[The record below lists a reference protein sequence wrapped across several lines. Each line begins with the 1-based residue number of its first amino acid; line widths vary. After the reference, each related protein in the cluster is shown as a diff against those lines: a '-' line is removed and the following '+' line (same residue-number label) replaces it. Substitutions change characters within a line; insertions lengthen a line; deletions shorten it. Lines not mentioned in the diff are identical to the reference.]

1 MAVSRIHIYI
11 TISLLLCCLYLRAQN
26 VQKPEY
32 TSADSA
38 TVERITAMLT
48 ENKAL
53 TTGELMIKAGQ
64 QLLGVPYV
72 GATLEKGD
80 REHLVIQLSAL
91 DCTTFAENC
100 LALARS
106 SKSSTPG
113 FAAFE
118 NELLTI
124 RYRNGKLNDY
134 TSRLHY
140 FSDWIADNSSKAIV
154 EDVSCSLSARLFT
167 PEVYF
172 MSRNSVKYRQ
182 MKDHPEYVKQ
192 IAAQEQ
198 LISKRKLCFIPKNE
212 FAGIEHLLRDGDILG
227 ITTRMA
233 GLDIQHVVLAIR
245 VRNRIHI
252 LHASQRFHR
261 VMISTETLDSY
272 LKNNKTATGIV
283 VARPL

>member
-1 MAVSRIHIYI
+1 MAFFRNHLYI
-11 TISLLLCCLYLRAQN
+11 TILLLLCCLSLRSQN

-32 TSADSA
+32 SSTDSA
-38 TVERITAMLT
+38 TVERILSILS
-48 ENKAL
+48 EYKAL

-80 REHLVIQLSAL
+80 KEHLVINMSAL

-113 FAAFE
+113 FVAFE
-118 NELLTI
+118 NELLNI
-124 RYRNGKLNDY
+124 RYRSAKLNDY

-140 FSDWIADNSSKAIV
+140 FTDWIADNSAKSIV
-154 EDVSCSLSARLFT
+154 EDISCSLSTKAFT
-167 PEVYF
+167 PEVHF
-172 MSRNSVKYRQ
+172 MSRNSIKYRQ
-182 MKDHPEYVKQ
+182 LKDHPEFVKQ

-198 LISKRKLCFIPKNE
+198 LISQRKLCFIPKSE
-212 FAGIEHLLRDGDILG
+212 FAGIEHLLRNGDILG

-233 GLDIQHVVLAIR
+233 GLDIQHVVLAIW
-245 VRNRIHI
+245 VHNRIHI
-252 LHASQRFHR
+252 LHASQRFHK
-261 VMISTETLDSY
+261 VMVSTETLDFY

-283 VARPL
+283 VARPI